1 MVRYDPISG
10 QLGATAYGR
19 AASHYYLAHDTVR
32 IFNENLKKEMTDDE
46 VLHVLCMSV
55 EFEQLKMREEEMKE
69 LDGLKENYCFM
80 KVKGFFFFF
89 FFSLPPFL
97 PHYFSDFSFQEEALT
112 APGAKSLFCSNLI

>member
-32 IFNENLKKEMTDDE
+32 IFNQHLKREMSDDE

-69 LDGLKENYCFM
+69 LDSLKESYCFM
-80 KVKGFFFFF
+80 KVKGFLFFFF
-89 FFSLPPFL
+89 FFLLLFL
-97 PHYFSDFSFQEEALT
+97 NPSHLRRR
-112 APGAKSLFCSNLI
+112 P